1 MKEYLNF
8 GTKRNFKTFAVM
20 LITSV
25 MFITAC
31 HCDNEILKFLFFVLG
46 YEGIDIYAYMMHKS
60 NKNE

>member
-20 LITSV
+20 L
-25 MFITAC
+25 ITAC

-60 NKNE
+60 NKNK